1 VRNLY
6 WNCEG
11 FPTNTLNTIL
21 EAAEVRKED
30 LISADTGVEGET
42 TNTDQRSS
50 KVLWLSDLRWLKDY
64 LYDDWILRANR
75 EFFGF
80 DVYNVG
86 DIQYTEY
93 HASEGDKY
101 DWHIDTF
108 WQDPKPF
115 TRKLSMTIQL
125 SDPSEYT
132 GGEFQMQDVEYTG
145 SSELGAVTIFPSYLN
160 HRVTPLET
168 GVRKSLVAWFE
179 GPTFK

>member
-1 VRNLY
+1 MRNLY
-6 WNCEG
+6 WNIEG
-11 FPTNTLNTIL
+11 FPQNTLDAIK
-21 EAAEVRKED
+21 EAAVVRKD
-30 LISADTGVEGET
+30 SFISANMGVEGET
-42 TNTDQRSS
+42 RDLNTRSS
-50 KVLWLSDLRWLKDY
+50 KVLWLSDLKWLKDY
-64 LYDDWILRANR
+64 LYEDWILQANR

-80 DVYNVG
+80 DVYNIG

-93 HASEGDKY
+93 HASEGGKY

-132 GGEFQMQDVEYTG
+132 GGLFKMQDVEYTG
-145 SSELGAVTIFPSYLN
+145 SRALGAVTVFPSYLS
-160 HRVTPLET
+160 HCVTPVET

-179 GPTFK
+179 GPTFR